1 MNSYWKRQVLMFY
14 SVGKKNQKNH
24 VEMASTPSPPPPL
37 VRPWVKTSKHRQIVS
52 TWYWTSMLWSI
63 DRRVMG
69 IHWPVS
75 HACFAG
81 SGVELIKVTCFFF
94 LFSFFS
100 SLLTSYGIQAI
111 QAQIWPWLNVYI
123 NILLTI
129 VFQFRC
135 KHWNV
140 KESFRWWK
148 LTTNLNF

>member
-14 SVGKKNQKNH
+14 SVGKKKSEKPCGGGIH
-24 VEMASTPSPPPPL
+24 PPPPPL
-37 VRPWVKTSKHRQIVS
+37 CTWVKTSKDKTSKHRQIVS

-129 VFQFRC
+129 AFQFRC

-140 KESFRWWK
+140 KESFR
-148 LTTNLNF
+148 